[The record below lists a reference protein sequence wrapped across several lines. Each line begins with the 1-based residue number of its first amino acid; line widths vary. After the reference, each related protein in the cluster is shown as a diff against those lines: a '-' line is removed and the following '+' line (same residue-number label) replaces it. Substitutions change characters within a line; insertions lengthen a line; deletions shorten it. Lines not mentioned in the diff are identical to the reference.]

1 MDEESLSSQQDLA
14 VSDRKQITIPPDVF
28 SDLKL
33 LNDKTVEDLDMLVH
47 MRQFLA
53 NHGKQLRDL
62 RKENKELL
70 KKIEC
75 TNKKTEQSDSRI
87 QSTRQSLMEGEEKQK
102 KLVEQIQNLQIHLTD
117 VEVEA
122 NESITALKKEAK
134 KI

>member
-70 KKIEC
+70 QKIEFA
-75 TNKKTEQSDSRI
+75 NKKTEQSDSRI

-102 KLVEQIQNLQIHLTD
+102 KLVE
-117 VEVEA
+117 
-122 NESITALKKEAK
+122 
-134 KI
+134 